1 MTTNKEPI
9 PAGYWRDANDALIP
23 VSKIK
28 PIDKDRHHVVWDL
41 CEQAKKASAALA
53 GFKLASMLAV
63 EEFVARSLA
72 QYDARHGGKKG
83 NITLI
88 SFDGRYKI
96 VRAMQENLVFDERLQ
111 VAQSLIAEC
120 IGTWSKGSNDNI
132 KVLVNQAF
140 QVDKSGSI
148 NTGRVLGLRAL
159 KIDDPKWLKAMTAI
173 SASTKTVSTKAH
185 IRFYERDEQGGEY
198 QPIALDVASV

>member
-1 MTTNKEPI
+1 MSIQKEPA
-9 PAGYWRDANDALIP
+9 PPGYWRDANDALIP

-28 PIDKDRHHVVWDL
+28 AIDKDRDQVVKAL
-41 CEQAKKASAALA
+41 CEQAKKASAALM
-53 GFKLASMLAV
+53 GFKVTAMQAV
-63 EEFVARSLA
+63 TEFVERSLA
-72 QYDARHGGKKG
+72 EYDARHGGKKG

-96 VRAMQENLVFDERLQ
+96 VRAMQETLVFDERLQ
-111 VAQSLIAEC
+111 VAQGLIAEC

-140 QVDKSGSI
+140 QVDKTGSI

-159 KIDDPKWLKAMTAI
+159 KIEDPKWLKAMAAI
-173 SASTKTVSTKAH
+173 SDSTRTVSTKAH
-185 IRFYERDEQGGEY
+185 IRFYERDEASGEY

>member
-1 MTTNKEPI
+1 MTTDKDPV
-9 PAGYWRDANDALIP
+9 PPGYWRDANDALIP
-23 VSKIK
+23 VAKIK
-28 PIDKDRHHVVWDL
+28 PIDRDRDQVVRAL
-41 CEQAKKASAALA
+41 CEQAKKASAALM
-53 GFKLASMLAV
+53 GFKTTAMQAV
-63 EEFVARSLA
+63 TEFVQRSLA
-72 QYDARHGGKKG
+72 EYDARHGGKKG

-96 VRAMQENLVFDERLQ
+96 VRAMQETLVFDERLQ

-140 QVDKSGSI
+140 QVDKTGSI

-159 KIDDPKWLKAMTAI
+159 KIDDEKWLKAMAAI
-173 SASTKTVSTKAH
+173 SDSTRTVSTKAH
-185 IRFYERDEQGGEY
+185 IRFYERDSQGEY
-198 QPIALDVASV
+198 YPIALDVASV

>member
-1 MTTNKEPI
+1 MNTQKEPV
-9 PAGYWRDANDALIP
+9 PPGYWRDANDALIP

-28 PIDKDRHHVVWDL
+28 AIDKDRDQVVKAL
-41 CEQAKKASAALA
+41 CEQAKKASAALM
-53 GFKLASMLAV
+53 GFKVTAMQAV
-63 EEFVARSLA
+63 TEFVERSLA
-72 QYDARHGGKKG
+72 EYDARHGGKKG

-96 VRAMQENLVFDERLQ
+96 VRAMQETLVFDERLQ
-111 VAQSLIAEC
+111 VAQGLIAEC

-140 QVDKSGSI
+140 QVDKTGSI

-159 KIDDPKWLKAMTAI
+159 KIEDPKWLKAMAAI
-173 SASTKTVSTKAH
+173 SDSTRTVSTKAH
-185 IRFYERDEQGGEY
+185 IRFYERDEASGEY
-198 QPIALDVASV
+198 QAIALDVASV

>member
-1 MTTNKEPI
+1 MSIQKEPA
-9 PAGYWRDANDALIP
+9 PPGYWRDANDALIP

-28 PIDKDRHHVVWDL
+28 AIDKDRDQVVKAL
-41 CEQAKKASAALA
+41 CEQAKKASAALM
-53 GFKLASMLAV
+53 GFKVTAMQAV
-63 EEFVARSLA
+63 TEFVERSLA
-72 QYDARHGGKKG
+72 EYDARHGGKKG

-96 VRAMQENLVFDERLQ
+96 VRAMQETLVFDERLQ
-111 VAQSLIAEC
+111 VAQGLIAEC

-140 QVDKSGSI
+140 QVDKTGSI

-159 KIDDPKWLKAMTAI
+159 KIEDPKWLKAMMAI
-173 SASTKTVSTKAH
+173 SDSTRTVSTKAH
-185 IRFYERDEQGGEY
+185 IRF
-198 QPIALDVASV
+198 